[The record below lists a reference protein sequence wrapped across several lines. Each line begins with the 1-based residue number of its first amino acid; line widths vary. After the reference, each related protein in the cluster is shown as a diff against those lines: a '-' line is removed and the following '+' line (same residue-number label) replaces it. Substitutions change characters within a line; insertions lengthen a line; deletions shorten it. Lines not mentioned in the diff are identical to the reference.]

1 MTSSSTQFKNPNVST
16 QGSNGWTSFLE
27 ILPRRQE
34 KKQKVLVMLS
44 GGQDSS
50 LVSWI
55 LFHTQHYYPCQ
66 PQSLHYQH
74 FLQPDA
80 LYSQKHCSQLSFWC
94 NWKSLY
100 YSATEDYTSEKD
112 AGDWRSGSSFR
123 LATYYT
129 YPILFKGQNRTD
141 QYETTAALFL
151 RTIINKAEKTQEDL
165 PVYIKDNPLGYHS
178 RLFVR
183 PKKLS
188 CWNSRTVRKKVTG
201 RLKVYKGIKYGI

>member
-1 MTSSSTQFKNPNVST
+1 MTSFSTQFKNPTAGT
-16 QGSNGWTSFLE
+16 QGSSAWTSSLGT
-27 ILPRRQE
+27 PSRRQG
-34 KKQKVLVMLS
+34 KKQKVLITLS

-55 LFHTQHYYPCQ
+55 LFHIQQYYPCQ

-80 LYSQKHCSQLSFWC
+80 LYSQKHCSQLSFWF

-100 YSATEDYTSEKD
+100 YSATRDYTSEKD

-129 YPILFKGQNRTD
+129 YPFLFKGQNLND
-141 QYETTAALFL
+141 QYETTATLFL
-151 RTIINKAEKTQEDL
+151 RTIVNRADKTQEDL
-165 PVYIKDNPLGYHS
+165 PRDTEDHPLGYYS
-178 RLFVR
+178 RLFIQ

-188 CWNSRTVRKKVTG
+188 CWNSRTVEKKAAG
-201 RLKVYKGIKYGI
+201 RLKVYRGIKYGT